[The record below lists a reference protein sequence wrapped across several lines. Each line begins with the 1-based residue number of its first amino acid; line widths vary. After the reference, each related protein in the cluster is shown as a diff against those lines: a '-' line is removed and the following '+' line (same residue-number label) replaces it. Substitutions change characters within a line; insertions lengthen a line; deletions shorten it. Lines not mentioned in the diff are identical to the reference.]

1 MEFIQ
6 AFLFT
11 SKYIL
16 VRNGN
21 LDTFYLF
28 SAFTLCFYIWK
39 RHDKLKLIV
48 SITLPIAV
56 ITLIM
61 TLFYPEINKLRC
73 LVFIAKTLLNISL
86 LVFVAYNCKKW
97 KLGRFVEAV
106 SYIHGVETLIAL
118 IFRNSGLWITET
130 LVNAEES
137 VSRLRLFYMD
147 PGSMAFASGFVLV
160 ILLYLSLSEK
170 VVWRYVIGMGIA
182 IADLFLSFGIGGIAC
197 SVMAIVLILA
207 MSCSYNMRQGS
218 VEVVKK
224 TAIGAGISLII
235 TVALLAL
242 SSTYLGRFNAIL
254 AGTDYNV
261 NTKLIN
267 PIKNLMGVLQ
277 QTQFRGVGFGN
288 TNTYAALEM
297 MNVAKAYPN
306 SFIRIIAEGGVFGIL
321 LVMIMIFGVGY
332 YCFKYG
338 NMMSRA
344 LFAYVTLYQMTG
356 GYSIDPTHFF
366 IYGWIIGES
375 LYRKVEITGKCGI
388 KLFMP
393 INKDKLKIAMI
404 GHKRIPSREGGV
416 EIVVEEISKRMVKL
430 GHSVDAY
437 NRSGHHVSGKE
448 YNVVD
453 YDNLKEYE
461 GIKIIKIPT
470 IQKKGVA
477 AFVYSL
483 FASIYVIGRDYD
495 VIHYHAEGPCLFM
508 WIPSLFG
515 IRTTCTVHGLD
526 WARNGKWSS
535 FASTIIKMGEK
546 TAVLFADEIIVLSK
560 QVQRYFLET
569 YNRKTTLIPNG
580 VNRPVKKKHGII
592 SEKYGLGS
600 MNYILALSRL
610 TREKKTDLLIEA
622 FKELD
627 TDKKLVIAG
636 GSSDSGEYVQ
646 SLQNLA
652 KDDPRIIFTG
662 FVQGQEMEELYSNA
676 YIYCLPSELEGMPLS
691 LLEAMSYGNCCL
703 VSDIPE
709 NADVVRNKGVIFE
722 TNDKNSLVKEL
733 KKLLE
738 QPEEVSKYKDE
749 AADYICKKYSWDDV
763 VEKTLYM
770 YMS

>member
-16 VRNGN
+16 GRNGN
-21 LDTFYLF
+21 LDIFYLF
-28 SAFTLCFYIWK
+28 SAFALLFYIWK
-39 RHDKLKLIV
+39 RHDKIKLIV
-48 SITLPIAV
+48 RVTLPIAV
-56 ITLIM
+56 VTLAM
-61 TLFYPEINKLRC
+61 ALLYPGIDKVRC
-73 LVFIAKTLLNISL
+73 LVFVAKMLLNITL
-86 LVFVAYNCKKW
+86 LIFVSYNCRKW
-97 KLGRFVEAV
+97 KLGRFCVAI
-106 SYIHGVETLIAL
+106 SYIHGIETIVAL
-118 IFRNSGLWITET
+118 FLRNSSLWVTEA
-130 LVNAEES
+130 LVHGEES

-147 PGSMAFASGFVLV
+147 AGSMAFASGLVLV
-160 ILLYLSLSEK
+160 MLVYLSLKEE
-170 VVWRYVIGMGIA
+170 VVWRYVIGIIIA
-182 IADLFLSFGIGGIAC
+182 IIDLFLSYGIGGIAC
-197 SVMAIVLILA
+197 SVMAIVLIFA
-207 MSCSYNMRQGS
+207 MACTYNLGKGRADS
-218 VEVVKK
+218 AKK
-224 TAIGAGISLII
+224 TAIGAGISL
-235 TVALLAL
+235 VVLAVLLAL
-242 SSTYLGRFNAIL
+242 NSTYIGRFNAIL

-267 PIKNLMGVLQ
+267 PFKNLIGVLL
-277 QTQFRGVGFGN
+277 QTHFRGVGFGN
-288 TNTYAALEM
+288 GNTSIALEM
-297 MNVAKAYPN
+297 MNASKAYPN
-306 SFIRIIAEGGVFGIL
+306 SFIRIIAEGGFFGIL
-321 LVMIMIFGVGY
+321 LVGIMIFGVGY

-338 NMMSRA
+338 NVMCRA
-344 LFAYVTLYQMTG
+344 LFVYVTLYQVTG
-356 GYSIDPTHFF
+356 DYFTDPTNFF

-375 LYRKVEITGKCGI
+375 LYRKVDATGKCGI

-393 INKDKLKIAMI
+393 VTKDKLKIAMI

-416 EIVVEEISKRMVKL
+416 EIVVEEISKRLVKL

-437 NRSGHHVSGKE
+437 NRSGQHVSGKE
-448 YNVVD
+448 FNVVD

-461 GIKIIKIPT
+461 GIRIIRIPT
-470 IQKKGVA
+470 IEKKGLA

-483 FASIYVIGRDYD
+483 LASIYVVGKDYD

-526 WARNGKWSS
+526 WARSGKWGSLG
-535 FASTIIKMGEK
+535 STIIKLGEK
-546 TAVLFADEIIVLSK
+546 VAVLFADEIIVLSK

-569 YNRKTTLIPNG
+569 YNRETTLIPNG
-580 VNRPVKKKHGII
+580 VNRPEKKDPSII

-622 FKELD
+622 YKELE

-636 GSSDSGEYVQ
+636 GSSDSGEYVN
-646 SLQNLA
+646 LLHELA

-709 NADVVRNKGVIFE
+709 NADVVKSKGVIFE
-722 TNDKNSLVKEL
+722 TNEKDSLVEEL

-738 QPEEVSKYKDE
+738 QPGVVEKYKAD

-763 VEKTLYM
+763 VEKTILKYRG
-770 YMS
+770 